1 MKMSDKIRELFIKY
15 KSFIFYAV
23 FGVLTTAINIAV
35 YWLCRNVLGL
45 ANVPGTVIAWVAAVL
60 FAFITNKLFVFDSK
74 DMSMRVFFSEMI
86 RFFLARIAT
95 GILEVLIMFI
105 GVDVMHGP
113 SMVLK
118 VITNIIVIIV
128 NYILSKLLVFIK
140 KKH

>member
-15 KSFIFYAV
+15 KSFIFYAI
-23 FGVLTTAINIAV
+23 FGVLTTVINIAV

-74 DMSMRVFFSEMI
+74 DMSMRVFFSELI

>member
-15 KSFIFYAV
+15 KSFIFYAI

>member
-1 MKMSDKIRELFIKY
+1 MSDKIRELFIKY
-15 KSFIFYAV
+15 KSFIFYAI
-23 FGVLTTAINIAV
+23 FGVLTTVINIAV

-74 DMSMRVFFSEMI
+74 DMSMRVFFSELI

>member
-1 MKMSDKIRELFIKY
+1 MGRIKELIIQY
-15 KSFIFYAV
+15 KGIIFYGI
-23 FGVLTTAINIAV
+23 FGVLTTVINLAV
-35 YWLCRNVLGL
+35 YYVCCEVIGL
-45 ANVPGTVIAWVAAVL
+45 ANVPGTVIAWITAVL

>member
-1 MKMSDKIRELFIKY
+1 MSDKIRELFIKY
-15 KSFIFYAV
+15 KSFIFYAI

>member
-1 MKMSDKIRELFIKY
+1 MKMSDKIRELFLKY
-15 KSFIFYAV
+15 KSFIFYAI
-23 FGVLTTAINIAV
+23 FGVLTTVINIAV

>member
-15 KSFIFYAV
+15 KSFIFYAI
-23 FGVLTTAINIAV
+23 FGVLTTVINIAV

>member
-1 MKMSDKIRELFIKY
+1 MSDKIRELFIKY
-15 KSFIFYAV
+15 KSFIFYAI
-23 FGVLTTAINIAV
+23 FGVLTTVINIAV

-105 GVDVMHGP
+105 GVDVLHGP

>member
-1 MKMSDKIRELFIKY
+1 MSDKIRELFIKY
-15 KSFIFYAV
+15 KSFIFYAI
-23 FGVLTTAINIAV
+23 FGVLTTVINIAV

>member
-1 MKMSDKIRELFIKY
+1 MGRIKELIIQY
-15 KSFIFYAV
+15 KGIIFYGI
-23 FGVLTTAINIAV
+23 FGVLTTVINLAV
-35 YWLCRNVLGL
+35 YYVCCEVIGL

-74 DMSMRVFFSEMI
+74 DMSMRVFFSELI

-105 GVDVMHGP
+105 GVDVLHGP

>member
-1 MKMSDKIRELFIKY
+1 MSDKIRELFLKY
-15 KSFIFYAV
+15 KSFIFYAI
-23 FGVLTTAINIAV
+23 FGVLTTVINIAV